1 MLVSHHIDNA
11 LGIVESLLADLRWAT
26 LIVDSTGHIR
36 AANPSAHTLL
46 ARSATPLVQEQLS
59 DYVTAESAEV
69 LRTLLHTAQSK
80 RYSTATISFK
90 GSRPDLA
97 LTCIAHA
104 VAIPAPSQP
113 VYALVLDQRSSQVQE
128 LAQALSTAAAMGF
141 ETQDIAA
148 FFTTLHQAL
157 APLGLDVH
165 VALYTPEMQDL
176 TWAYTSTSA
185 AVLEHIERTA
195 GLKLPQLFDCLPALE
210 TMSEPTVIRVID
222 PAADTATDAQAMLR
236 ATVASLL
243 WCHSYVVIPLSAY
256 QQVFGVLV
264 LSGGN
269 LETVHVAALK
279 PFGQLLGLALDR
291 LRQQTDYVSERAYTT
306 LLLKAGRA
314 ITEVTDLEE
323 VLHVICD
330 QAMIL
335 TGGMTAVIWQPDMD
349 GSRMRVLMAVGAFAE
364 HLRGHSIGVDES
376 IVGRVFR
383 EQRSLVVADLL
394 SESVVD
400 PIIKTHVPLR
410 GAIFQLLQIQG
421 RPVGVLSVGHHT
433 PNCFL
438 QTQLDV
444 LEQYSVNAAVAI
456 ENARLH
462 ESIRRSEE
470 RYRSLFQNALEIVLT
485 LDLQGRI
492 VSWNRAALLFLGLTP
507 LDTRNGLV
515 NFYDLLVPETAEWL
529 RFMQDRTLQGQQ
541 LHPTEIEIRRSD
553 GSLAIVEVTMQLFI
567 EHGKPAGVYIIGR
580 DMTDRQR
587 QQRALT
593 EQVAQLTALHKLSIA
608 LSSSLDRED
617 ILQQAAEAIAH
628 ARQFDSV
635 GIHLVHAN
643 NQYLELTA
651 HAGMDEEFQALVQR
665 AGPGTRIWDVWQS
678 GQAEVMTTEK
688 TSPFVRD
695 LFHRLGLTSH
705 TFVPLI
711 TTSGT
716 YGVLAIGRSGKA
728 EFSEGEFQV
737 LQTMAAQIARALENI
752 DLYAAVETNAA
763 RYWDLYENANDFVG
777 TMTTKGEILLLNRA
791 ALRFFGYTAG
801 DLAHLTLANLLP
813 ADGVQ
818 SVEQVLEQI
827 QQRAMP
833 SDTHELHVVRQDGTS
848 AILEMRS
855 RLVYEGE
862 TPTTIHFIARDI
874 TERRQLEAQVRQ
886 GEKLAALGQ
895 LVAGAA
901 HELNN
906 PLAVVLGMSQL
917 LLRNPLAAELIDDI
931 RDIEV
936 AAQRAK
942 HIVNQMLTFARAQQD
957 VRGPVDLALLI
968 DRVLLNLRR
977 SIQINEIRVDTRIQP
992 DLPSLWGDAYQI
1004 EQVLDNLLHNA
1015 IQALSEYRS
1024 PMRKITIN
1032 ASATETHIRLSI
1044 ADTGPG
1050 ITRQDLPKI
1059 FDPFFTTKEVGH
1071 GIGLGLS
1078 LVYGIINKHDG
1089 TIKAESTPGNGAT
1102 FLIELPIGHKI
1113 SQQQAAPTKS
1123 SPKHSSILVVEDETD
1138 VRMILE
1144 RALTQ
1149 HGYDVDAVDS
1159 AEAALRQTSI
1169 KRYDLVISDLRMP
1182 GMNGNELFD
1191 RVHVVQ
1197 PQLRWVFITGDTMSS
1212 TSEAFLKQSGV
1223 PFLAKPFT
1231 LEELW
1236 EAVAISI
1243 LSERNQPSQAA

>member
-11 LGIVESLLADLRWAT
+11 LGIVEALLADLRWAT
-26 LIVDSTGHIR
+26 LIVDPTGHVR
-36 AANPSAHTLL
+36 AANPSAQTLL
-46 ARSATPLVQEQLS
+46 ARSPHPLAQAHLS
-59 DYVTAESAEV
+59 DYVTAESAEA
-69 LRTLLHTAQSK
+69 LHTLLDAAQSK
-80 RYSTATISFK
+80 RYSTGALSFK
-90 GSRPDLA
+90 RAQPDLA
-97 LTCIAHA
+97 LDCTVHA
-104 VAIPAPSQP
+104 VAIPATSQP
-113 VYALVLDQRSSQVQE
+113 ICVLVLDARSSKAQD
-128 LAQALSTAAAMGF
+128 LTQALSTAAAKGF

-148 FFTTLHQAL
+148 FFAILQQVL
-157 APLGLDVH
+157 APLSLDAH
-165 VALYTPEMQDL
+165 IALRTPESQDL
-176 TWAYTSTSA
+176 TWAYTSTSQ
-185 AVLEHIERTA
+185 AVLDQIERSI
-195 GLKLPQLFDCLPALE
+195 GLSLAQLFDGLPVLE
-210 TMSEPTVIRVID
+210 TLSEPVVIRAVE
-222 PAADTATDAQAMLR
+222 PAADAVLDTQSMFR
-236 ATVASLL
+236 SMVAGLL
-243 WCHSYVVIPLSAY
+243 WCHSYVVIPLSAHKK
-256 QQVFGVLV
+256 VFGALV
-264 LSGGN
+264 LSGAD
-269 LETVHVAALK
+269 LEDIDVAALK
-279 PFGQLLGLALDR
+279 PLGQLLGLAMDR

-323 VLHVICD
+323 VLQVICD
-330 QAMIL
+330 QALVL

-349 GSRMRVLMAVGAFAE
+349 GARMRVLMAVGAYAE

-376 IVGRVFR
+376 IVGRVYR
-383 EQRSLVVADLL
+383 EQHSLVVPDLNN
-394 SESVVD
+394 EPVVD
-400 PIIKTHVPLR
+400 PIVSTHVPLR
-410 GAIFQLLQIQG
+410 AAIFQLLQIQG

-433 PNCFL
+433 PGCFL
-438 QTQLDV
+438 QAQLDV

-529 RFMQDRTLQGQQ
+529 RFMQERTLQGQQ

-553 GSLAIVEVTMQLFI
+553 GSLAIIEVTMQLFI
-567 EHGKPAGVYIIGR
+567 EHAKPAGVYIIGR
-580 DMTDRQR
+580 DMTERQR

-608 LSSSLDRED
+608 LSSSLDRQD

-628 ARQFDSV
+628 ARQFDCV
-635 GIHLVHAN
+635 GIHLIHAN

-651 HAGMDEEFQALVQR
+651 HAGMEAEFRELVER
-665 AGPGTRIWDVWQS
+665 AGPGTRVWEVWQS
-678 GQAEVMTTEK
+678 GQAEVMSTEK
-688 TSPFVRD
+688 TSPFVRAIFD
-695 LFHRLGLTSH
+695 RLGLTSH

-752 DLYAAVETNAA
+752 DLYAAVETSAA
-763 RYWDLYENANDFVG
+763 RYRDLYENANDFVG
-777 TMTTKGEILLLNRA
+777 TMTIKGQILLLNRA

-801 DLAHLTLANLLP
+801 DLAHLTLANMLP
-813 ADGVQ
+813 ADGMQ

-827 QQRAMP
+827 QQSALS
-833 SDTHELHVVRQDGTS
+833 SDTHELQMVRQDGSS

-855 RLVYEGE
+855 RLVFEGE

-917 LLRNPLAAELIDDI
+917 LMRNPAAADLIDDI

-977 SIQINEIRVDTRIQP
+977 SIQINEIRVDTRIKP
-992 DLPSLWGDAYQI
+992 ELPAIWGDAYQI

-1015 IQALSEYRS
+1015 IQALSEHRS
-1024 PMRKITIN
+1024 PLRKIVI
-1032 ASATETHIRLSI
+1032 SATATNSHIRLSI
-1044 ADTGPG
+1044 DDNGPG
-1050 ITRQDLPKI
+1050 IARQDLPKI

-1078 LVYGIINKHDG
+1078 LVYGIINKHNG
-1089 TIKAESTPGNGAT
+1089 SIKAESTPGHGAT

-1113 SQQQAAPTKS
+1113 SQQPAAPAQS
-1123 SPKHSSILVVEDETD
+1123 ASKHSSILVVEDETD

-1159 AEAALRQTSI
+1159 AEAALRQTGV

-1243 LSERNQPSQAA
+1243 LSERKPPAQAA